1 MRALYTKYIFYN
13 FIKKKKERKKR
24 DIPLKP
30 FIILF
35 HLIGKKDQIID
46 IPNKERQENR
56 LVKKLTH
63 KHNVVL
69 A

>member
-13 FIKKKKERKKR
+13 FIKKKEKKR
-24 DIPLKP
+24 DIPLKT
-30 FIILF
+30 FIIPF

>member
-13 FIKKKKERKKR
+13 FIKKKRKKK
-24 DIPLKP
+24 DIPLIP
-30 FIILF
+30 FIIPF
-35 HLIGKKDQIID
+35 HLIGKRDQIID

-56 LVKKLTH
+56 LVKKLMH
-63 KHNVVL
+63 EHNVVL